1 MNKVNKWVIAF
12 AVVLPTLLEVIDT
25 SVVNVSL
32 GHIRGSL
39 SAGLD
44 ESTWT
49 ITAYLVSN
57 AIIIP
62 LTGWLS
68 RIFGRKR
75 YLLASIALFTASS
88 FMCGSAKSL
97 SALVFFRIIQG
108 IGGGG
113 LQPISQ
119 SILLETFP
127 PKEHGMAMAMFGIG
141 VMFGPIIGPVLGGW
155 ITDNWSWNWVFYINI
170 PIGVASMIMVA
181 LFIKDPEYLIEK
193 VKKKV
198 DYWGLGLIVVGVGS
212 LQVVLDKGQREDWFS
227 SDFIVRLS
235 IIAVVSLIAF
245 VIVELNKKHPI
256 LDLREFKNV
265 VFASA
270 NVIQCVV
277 FFVLYASITIL
288 PMFCQ
293 QLMGY
298 DALLAG
304 LVLAPGGMVTLLMM
318 PIIGILLTKKVNPK
332 SILFIGLAV
341 TAYSMVMMMRFNL
354 YVDYDTIVQSRI
366 VMGIGMAMV
375 FIPLNSMAF
384 ATIPKEEI
392 GNATSIFS
400 LLRNIAG
407 SVGIAFMTTTLAQRS
422 QFHQFRFSERLN
434 SFDPHYQAGVQKAMV
449 VLNQKTGA
457 ASNFAANGLIYQQ
470 FMKEATMQSFV
481 DAFYV
486 SMVIMICII
495 PLVFLLK
502 RPIHPEVDI
511 MGH

>member
-1 MNKVNKWVIAF
+1 MNKVNKWLIAF
-12 AVVLPTLLEVIDT
+12 AVILPTLLEVIDT

-68 RIFGRKR
+68 RLFGRKR
-75 YLLASIALFTASS
+75 YLMASVALFTVSS
-88 FMCGSAKSL
+88 FMCGSAKTL
-97 SALVFFRIIQG
+97 TALVVFRVIQG

-113 LQPISQ
+113 LQPLSQ

-127 PKEHGMAMAMFGIG
+127 KKEHGMAMAIFGVGI
-141 VMFGPIIGPVLGGW
+141 MFGPIVGPVLGGW
-155 ITDNWSWNWVFYINI
+155 ITDNWSWNWIFYINI
-170 PIGVASMIMVA
+170 PIGVLSMIMVM
-181 LFIKDPEYLIEK
+181 LFIKDPDYLLKK
-193 VKKKV
+193 VKQKV
-198 DYWGLGLIVVGVGS
+198 DYWGLGLIVVGIGA
-212 LQVVLDKGQREDWFS
+212 LQIVLDKGQREDWFS

-235 IIAVVSLIAF
+235 IIAIISLVAF

-270 NVIQCVV
+270 TVIQCVV
-277 FFVLYASITIL
+277 FFVLYASITVL
-288 PMFCQ
+288 PIFCQ

-298 DALLAG
+298 NALLAG
-304 LVLAPGGMVTLLMM
+304 MVLAPGGIATLLIM
-318 PIIGILLTKKVNPK
+318 PITGILLTKKINPK
-332 SILFIGLAV
+332 SILFIGLVV
-341 TAYSMVMMMRFNL
+341 TAYSMFTMMKFNL
-354 YVDYDTIVQSRI
+354 NIDYNSIAWSRI

-375 FIPLNSMAF
+375 FIPLQTMAF
-384 ATIPKEEI
+384 ATIPKEEM

-400 LLRNIAG
+400 LLRNLAG
-407 SVGIAFMTTTLAQRS
+407 SFGIAFMTTILAQRA
-422 QFHQFRFSERLN
+422 QFHQFRLSERLQP
-434 SFDPHYQAGVQKAMV
+434 FDPRYQMGIQKAMII
-449 VLNQKTGA
+449 LKAKTGV
-457 ASNFAANGLIYQQ
+457 ASNFGANGLVYQQ
-470 FMKEATMQSFV
+470 LMKEATLRSFN
-481 DAFYV
+481 DAFYL
-486 SMVIMICII
+486 STVIMICILPI
-495 PLVFLLK
+495 VFLLK

>member
-1 MNKVNKWVIAF
+1 MNKVNKWIIALS
-12 AVVLPTLLEVIDT
+12 VVLPTLLEVIDT

-57 AIIIP
+57 AIVIP

-68 RIFGRKR
+68 RLFGRKR
-75 YLLASIALFTASS
+75 YLLASIAIFTASS
-88 FMCGSAKSL
+88 FLCGAAKTL
-97 SALVFFRIIQG
+97 NALVLFRIIQG

-113 LQPISQ
+113 LQPLSQ

-141 VMFGPIIGPVLGGW
+141 IMFGPIIGPVLGGW
-155 ITDNWSWNWVFYINI
+155 ITDNWSWNWIFYINI
-170 PIGVASMIMVA
+170 PIGVLSIIMVP
-181 LFIKDPEYLIEK
+181 LFIKDPDYLLQK

-198 DYWGLGLIVVGVGS
+198 DYWGLALIVVGIGA
-212 LQVVLDKGQREDWFS
+212 LQIVLDKGEREDWFS
-227 SDFIVRLS
+227 SAFIVRLS
-235 IIAVVSLIAF
+235 VIAVVSLIAF

-256 LDLREFKNV
+256 LELREFKNV

-270 NVIQCVV
+270 TVIQCFV

-304 LVLAPGGMVTLLMM
+304 MVLAPGGLATLFVM
-318 PIIGILLTKKVNPK
+318 PITGILMTKKVNPK
-332 SILFIGLAV
+332 NILFLGLIIN
-341 TAYSMVMMMRFNL
+341 AYAMYTMMKFNL
-354 YVDYDTIVQSRI
+354 YIDYDSIVWSRI
-366 VMGIGMAMV
+366 ILGVGMAMI

-384 ATIPKEEI
+384 ATIPKEEM

-422 QFHQFRFSERLN
+422 QFHQARLSERLQP
-434 SFDPHYQAGVQKAMV
+434 FDPKYQMAMHKAMAV
-449 VLNQKTGA
+449 MKVKTGG
-457 ASNFAANGLIYQQ
+457 ASATAANGMIYGQ
-470 FMKEATMQSFV
+470 FMKESYLLSYN
-481 DAFYV
+481 DAFYF
-486 SMVIMICII
+486 SMVIMICILPI
-495 PLVFLLK
+495 VFFLK
-502 RPIHPEVDI
+502 RPDHSGPDVLA
-511 MGH
+511 H

>member
-1 MNKVNKWVIAF
+1 MNKVNKWLIAF
-12 AVVLPTLLEVIDT
+12 AVILPTLLEVIDT

-68 RIFGRKR
+68 RLFGRKR
-75 YLLASIALFTASS
+75 YLMASVALFTASS
-88 FMCGSAKSL
+88 FMCGSAKTL
-97 SALVFFRIIQG
+97 TALVVFRVIQG

-113 LQPISQ
+113 LQPLSQ

-127 PKEHGMAMAMFGIG
+127 KKEHGMAMAIFGVGI
-141 VMFGPIIGPVLGGW
+141 MFGPIVGPVLGGW
-155 ITDNWSWNWVFYINI
+155 ITDNWSWNWIFYINI
-170 PIGVASMIMVA
+170 PIGVLSMIMVM
-181 LFIKDPEYLIEK
+181 LFIKDPDYLLKK
-193 VKKKV
+193 VKQKV
-198 DYWGLGLIVVGVGS
+198 DYWGLGLVVVGIGA
-212 LQVVLDKGQREDWFS
+212 LQIVLDKGQREDWFS

-235 IIAVVSLIAF
+235 IIAMVSLVAF
-245 VIVELNKKHPI
+245 VVVELNKKHPI

-270 NVIQCVV
+270 TIIQCVV
-277 FFVLYASITIL
+277 FFVLFASITIL

-293 QLMGY
+293 RLMGY

-304 LVLAPGGMVTLLMM
+304 LVLAPGGLATLFVM
-318 PIIGILLTKKVNPK
+318 PITGMLLSKKVNPK
-332 SILFIGLAV
+332 SILFIGLVV
-341 TAYSMVMMMRFNL
+341 TAYSIFTMTRFNL
-354 YVDYDTIVQSRI
+354 YIDYNSIAWSRI

-375 FIPLNSMAF
+375 FIPLQTMAF
-384 ATIPKEEI
+384 ATIPKEEM

-400 LLRNIAG
+400 LLRNLAG
-407 SVGIAFMTTTLAQRS
+407 SVGIAFMTTLLAQRE
-422 QFHQFRFSERLN
+422 QFHQFRLSERLQP
-434 SFDPHYQAGVQKAMV
+434 FDSRYQMAMQKAMV
-449 VLNQKTGA
+449 VLKAKTGA
-457 ASNFAANGLIYQQ
+457 VSNFAANGLVYQQ
-470 FMKEATMQSFV
+470 LMKEATLRSFN
-481 DAFYV
+481 DAFYL
-486 SMVIMICII
+486 STVIMICSLPI
-495 PLVFLLK
+495 VFLLK
-502 RPIHPEVDI
+502 RPINPEVDI